1 MLKWTSSGTDSY
13 CLNNRNTLRLAIA
26 VLLDVYLE
34 SLRNYSKNSDIL
46 WTAITIN
53 PLAIASVCQ
62 IE

>member
-1 MLKWTSSGTDSY
+1 
-13 CLNNRNTLRLAIA
+13 LRLAIA
-26 VLLDVYLE
+26 VLLDVYLQ